1 MVQITPLL
9 GLSVPVSAMSKDWPG
24 SRLKSNLWSSLAITT
39 LASIYTHKHTFT
51 LRYQDTL
58 SVWVECVCV
67 CVWERKR
74 DSSVCGSTPVQ
85 SFVPGKIVVLGQ
97 KDSSSSR
104 AWEKNSTSKH
114 CYFLVSSIVVTSHAG
129 YRMFQMGH
137 LLGSIRV
144 KPIWVKSQRVLKE
157 FIQPSTDIRTEL
169 WQDKT
174 CSTVTPEGSILAMTQ
189 TWAVSTRK

>member
-1 MVQITPLL
+1 M
-9 GLSVPVSAMSKDWPG
+9 
-24 SRLKSNLWSSLAITT
+24 
-39 LASIYTHKHTFT
+39 
-51 LRYQDTL
+51 
-58 SVWVECVCV
+58 
-67 CVWERKR
+67 
-74 DSSVCGSTPVQ
+74 CGSTPVQ

-157 FIQPSTDIRTEL
+157 FIQSSSDIGTEL
-169 WQDKT
+169 QQDMFISATRGSDWLKFKSKLYVYLT
-174 CSTVTPEGSILAMTQ
+174 YVISTGKLELFDPY
-189 TWAVSTRK
+189 